1 VAAGRVLEVDVS
13 HEGSVH
19 THPPAANNYTDTR
32 RVVPKWPR
40 GCGRQSDDERYF
52 STLPTPPR
60 RIHSSRRIQCL
71 QQARQQRRL
80 AQHLRDIEAAR
91 IRNGE
96 PRRSIRLLFRY
107 DPAFRYII
115 FGEEGYVNPNDLFE
129 REDFPSFGWRIDR
142 RHLQNLQ
149 LGGDDAT
156 E

>member
-1 VAAGRVLEVDVS
+1 M
-13 HEGSVH
+13 
-19 THPPAANNYTDTR
+19 
-32 RVVPKWPR
+32 
-40 GCGRQSDDERYF
+40 
-52 STLPTPPR
+52 PPR
-60 RIHSSRRIQCL
+60 RIRSSRRIQRL

-115 FGEEGYVNPNDLFE
+115 FGEEGYVSPNDRFE
-129 REDFPSFGWRIDR
+129 GEEFPSFGWQIDR
-142 RHLQNLQ
+142 RHLQKSQ
-149 LGGDDAT
+149 QGGDDAT

>member
-1 VAAGRVLEVDVS
+1 MEQRGERS
-13 HEGSVH
+13 H
-19 THPPAANNYTDTR
+19 THPPAKNYTDTR
-32 RVVPKWPR
+32 HVVPTWPR

-52 STLPTPPR
+52 SKLSMPPR
-60 RIHSSRRIQCL
+60 RIRSSRRIQRL

-115 FGEEGYVNPNDLFE
+115 FGEEGYVSPNDHFE
-129 REDFPSFGWRIDR
+129 GEEFPSFGWRIDR
-142 RHLQNLQ
+142 RHLQNSQ
-149 LGGDDAT
+149 QGGDDAT